1 MMQALQLF
9 LKWFWYFLF
18 SRHKAGHSIH
28 SPFMYRLIR
37 EVLMAGGDDDVFKR
51 IESLRRELLRSK
63 EMLVYNDPG
72 AGSIRFGRRRRV
84 SRIVRYSAVKKK
96 YGRLLTRLVRYF
108 KPAVVIELGTSA
120 GISSLYLAAADEH
133 IPVFSV
139 EGVPAL
145 SSVAAKGAKR
155 LGLVNI
161 TYITGLFSDHFEK
174 LLEKYPGNTFIFLD
188 GHHEEKAT
196 LAYFEMVCR
205 KQDSDTV
212 LVIDDIHWSEGMDRA
227 WHTIQQHPSVKIT
240 VDLFFMGIVF
250 FRQELQQEHFVIR
263 F

>member
-1 MMQALQLF
+1 MMQALPLF
-9 LKWFWYFLF
+9 LKWARYILF
-18 SRHKAGHSIH
+18 SRHKYGHGIH

-37 EVLMAGGDDDVFKR
+37 EALMAGGDEDVFR
-51 IESLRRELLRSK
+51 SIESLRRERLGSK
-63 EMLVYNDPG
+63 EMLVYEDPG
-72 AGSIRFGRRRRV
+72 AGSIRSGRRRRV
-84 SRIVRYSAVKKK
+84 SRIVRYSAVRKK

-108 KPAVVIELGTSA
+108 KPAAVIELGTST
-120 GISSLYLAAADEH
+120 GISSFYLAAADAQ

-145 SSVAAKGAKR
+145 SSVAANGAKR

-161 TYITGLFSDHFEK
+161 TYITSLFSDHFEK
-174 LLEKYPGNTFIFLD
+174 LLQKYSGNTMIFLD

-205 KQDSDTV
+205 KHDADTV
-212 LVIDDIHWSEGMDRA
+212 LVIDDIHWSGGMDRA
-227 WHTIQQHPSVKIT
+227 WHTIQQHPSVKVT

-250 FRQELQQEHFVIR
+250 FRQELQREHFVIR

>member
-9 LKWFWYFLF
+9 LKWTRYFLF
-18 SRHKAGHSIH
+18 SRHMAGHGIH

-37 EVLMAGGDDDVFKR
+37 EVLITGGDEEAFKG
-51 IESLRRELLRSK
+51 IESLRRELLHSK
-63 EMLVYNDPG
+63 KELAYEDPG
-72 AGSIRFGRRRRV
+72 AGSIRSGKSRRV
-84 SRIVRYSAVKKK
+84 SLMVRRSAVKRK

-108 KPAVVIELGTSA
+108 RPAAVIELGTNA
-120 GISSLYLAAADEH
+120 GISSYYLAAADEH

-145 SSVAAKGAKR
+145 TSMAANGAKR
-155 LGLVNI
+155 LGLANI

-174 LLEKYPGNTFIFLD
+174 LLDKYPGNTFVFLD

-196 LAYFEMVCR
+196 LAYFEIVSR
-205 KQDSDTV
+205 KHDANTV
-212 LVIDDIHWSEGMDRA
+212 LVIDDIHWSGGMDRA
-227 WHTIQQHPSVKIT
+227 WHTIQQHPSVKVT
-240 VDLFFMGIVF
+240 VDLFFIGIVF
-250 FRQELQQEHFVIR
+250 FRQELQREHFVIR